1 MSCISFHP
9 THADK
14 MEVKHQNIQTKTVEI
29 KDQQVQT
36 EAITQEQGT
45 LFNSN
50 TGCFDMCN
58 QERIRTA
65 G

>member
-14 MEVKHQNIQTKTVEI
+14 MEVKDQNIQTKAVEI

-36 EAITQEQGT
+36 ETIAQDQGT
-45 LFNSN
+45 CTMEYVTHNGPL
-50 TGCFDMCN
+50 TL
-58 QERIRTA
+58 
-65 G
+65 